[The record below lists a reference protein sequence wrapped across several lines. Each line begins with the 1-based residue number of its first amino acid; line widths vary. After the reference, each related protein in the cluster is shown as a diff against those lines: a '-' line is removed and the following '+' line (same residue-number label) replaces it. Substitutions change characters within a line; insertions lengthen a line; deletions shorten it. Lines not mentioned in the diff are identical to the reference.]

1 MLQAVDRGALYV
13 LAKAAHVGL
22 YLLLATVVR
31 LGVVNAFVRGYLIY
45 GLFQL
50 PHFGDR
56 AWRHRLADWHG
67 LAADEVLI
75 LSGFHAPRP
84 WSTTACGAMACSGAC
99 CRAGLGDAP
108 PASRRRH
115 RPRCGATHRQW
126 EAAMFIDRRRFGLG
140 LASVALG
147 AALPAA
153 ASAAGEG
160 ATVLTAG
167 RRTLEVDGR
176 AAPVLGITGPDGRPG
191 LVAEVGSRFHVVMRN
206 EIGAD
211 TLIHW
216 HGLTPPWR
224 QDGVPGVS
232 APAVAP
238 GGVAAY
244 DFPLAFS
251 GTFFMHSHEGLQ
263 EQRLLAAPLII
274 RDPKAAGDR
283 QEIVLTLHDFSFKA
297 PDEILAGLRGAD
309 KPGMGGSGATMSSM
323 AMGKLDAG
331 VSGMRLDL
339 NDVVYDAFLANDRTL
354 GDPEVVRVERRGR
367 VLLRVINASAASNFL
382 VEAPGASATLVA
394 VDGHPVAPIS
404 GTAFPIALA
413 QRIDLSLD
421 LGEAPGAVPVM
432 ATLEGERR
440 RTGIVLAP
448 AGAAVARLGDRADGA
463 ARPLDAALE
472 ARLRGAAPLRP
483 KAADRV
489 LPVSLTG
496 DMARYAWSL
505 NGVTYGNDVP
515 LAVKAG
521 ERVEIVMR
529 NDTMMSHPMH
539 LHGHVFQVVAIDGDR
554 FPGAMRDTVLVPPRT
569 TITVA
574 FDADNPGHWAFH
586 CHNLYH
592 LAVGMMTTLR
602 YEGT

>member
-1 MLQAVDRGALYV
+1 MLGFRLAGVLARWIAWRSTGGRVLQAVDRGALYV

-22 YLLLATVVR
+22 YLLLATVVT

-140 LASVALG
+140 LAGVALG

-191 LVAEVGSRFHVVMRN
+191 LVAEVGSRFHVVM
-206 EIGAD
+206 
-211 TLIHW
+211 
-216 HGLTPPWR
+216 
-224 QDGVPGVS
+224 
-232 APAVAP
+232 
-238 GGVAAY
+238 
-244 DFPLAFS
+244 
-251 GTFFMHSHEGLQ
+251 
-263 EQRLLAAPLII
+263 
-274 RDPKAAGDR
+274 
-283 QEIVLTLHDFSFKA
+283 
-297 PDEILAGLRGAD
+297 
-309 KPGMGGSGATMSSM
+309 
-323 AMGKLDAG
+323 
-331 VSGMRLDL
+331 
-339 NDVVYDAFLANDRTL
+339 
-354 GDPEVVRVERRGR
+354 
-367 VLLRVINASAASNFL
+367 
-382 VEAPGASATLVA
+382 
-394 VDGHPVAPIS
+394 
-404 GTAFPIALA
+404 
-413 QRIDLSLD
+413 
-421 LGEAPGAVPVM
+421 
-432 ATLEGERR
+432 
-440 RTGIVLAP
+440 
-448 AGAAVARLGDRADGA
+448 
-463 ARPLDAALE
+463 
-472 ARLRGAAPLRP
+472 
-483 KAADRV
+483 
-489 LPVSLTG
+489 
-496 DMARYAWSL
+496 
-505 NGVTYGNDVP
+505 
-515 LAVKAG
+515 
-521 ERVEIVMR
+521 
-529 NDTMMSHPMH
+529 
-539 LHGHVFQVVAIDGDR
+539 AIDGDR